1 MPQSIAAAHFEG
13 LEDTDD
19 SVDDARNWYFYR
31 YVEDS
36 PPAWPGLL
44 ATTDREKSK
53 LVAIINDAAT
63 MMYDPQGARL
73 TADDVLHLYGR
84 FVTWRKQ
91 LPSSIGNIESY
102 NSQALPHVLSLL

>member
-1 MPQSIAAAHFEG
+1 VPPPFVAAHFEG
-13 LEDTDD
+13 LDNVDEN
-19 SVDDARNWYFYR
+19 VDDGRKWYFYR
-31 YVEDS
+31 YFNDS
-36 PPAWPGLL
+36 CPAWPGLL

-53 LVAIINDAAT
+53 LMAIINDAAT
-63 MMYDPQGARL
+63 MMYSSHGPML

-84 FVTWRKQ
+84 FVIWRKD